1 MSVNKSDRT
10 DKSELCYLAEQAEYK
25 IIKMTMN
32 EKYFPKRARFIITN
46 QIIDSVMSMANN
58 MNIANSIFPNT
69 EEKVKIREQYQYIGR
84 GNLNSLESQLN
95 LANKLFNIP
104 SGVLDEIFV
113 ILKEIKSRYSNWVKS
128 GRKVLNRELKK
139 LKNKLD
145 RGEIEFADIRQSY
158 ASWKGSL
165 KGKKCYKTI
174 QSMDELFNK
183 LFINDWRLNY
193 EY

>member
-1 MSVNKSDRT
+1 MKVFIKMSVNKSDRT

-69 EEKVKIREQYQYIGR
+69 EEKVRIREQYQYIGR

-139 LKNKLD
+139 VK
-145 RGEIEFADIRQSY
+145 
-158 ASWKGSL
+158 
-165 KGKKCYKTI
+165 
-174 QSMDELFNK
+174 
-183 LFINDWRLNY
+183 
-193 EY
+193 

>member
-1 MSVNKSDRT
+1 MKVFIKMSVNKSDRT

-139 LKNKLD
+139 VK
-145 RGEIEFADIRQSY
+145 
-158 ASWKGSL
+158 
-165 KGKKCYKTI
+165 
-174 QSMDELFNK
+174 
-183 LFINDWRLNY
+183 
-193 EY
+193 

>member
-139 LKNKLD
+139 SKIN
-145 RGEIEFADIRQSY
+145 
-158 ASWKGSL
+158 
-165 KGKKCYKTI
+165 GKEK
-174 QSMDELFNK
+174 
-183 LFINDWRLNY
+183 
-193 EY
+193 

>member
-113 ILKEIKSRYSNWVKS
+113 ILKKKKSRYSNWVKS

-139 LKNKLD
+139 VK
-145 RGEIEFADIRQSY
+145 
-158 ASWKGSL
+158 
-165 KGKKCYKTI
+165 
-174 QSMDELFNK
+174 
-183 LFINDWRLNY
+183 
-193 EY
+193 

>member
-1 MSVNKSDRT
+1 MKVFIKMSVNKSDRT

-139 LKNKLD
+139 SKIN
-145 RGEIEFADIRQSY
+145 
-158 ASWKGSL
+158 
-165 KGKKCYKTI
+165 GKEK
-174 QSMDELFNK
+174 
-183 LFINDWRLNY
+183 
-193 EY
+193 

>member
-1 MSVNKSDRT
+1 MKVFIKMSVNKSDRT

-113 ILKEIKSRYSNWVKS
+113 ILKEIKNRYSNWVKS

-139 LKNKLD
+139 VK
-145 RGEIEFADIRQSY
+145 
-158 ASWKGSL
+158 
-165 KGKKCYKTI
+165 
-174 QSMDELFNK
+174 
-183 LFINDWRLNY
+183 
-193 EY
+193 